1 MSLTVLNEIMVKQI
15 VVYIILFILPVLTNN
30 VFSQTNCTRPDEPLL
45 TLVSVDPVSGNVDI
59 NWNLSPSTDI
69 AGYVVYRFNGGSGI
83 PIDTLWNPSANSYT
97 HITPA
102 TRYFS
107 VSYVVAAHRM
117 PNCTSPLSNHL
128 NTLFAEA
135 IIDTCNKIITVSWNS
150 YIPIPK
156 KVTGYR
162 ISASV
167 NGSTF
172 SDIADLHPDSLKFTL
187 SDFTTDSEYYFVVSA
202 RLEDGKISESNKVCL
217 STAMQRPP
225 EWINADYATVTD
237 NKVSLSFT
245 ADPLSE
251 ISSFRLE
258 RKTGKTGSFAEIA
271 RPSSSTGAINYTD
284 DKADT
289 RAINYY
295 RLSAI
300 NSCNKPITVS
310 NLASNIV
317 LTVEN
322 INNDLLLR
330 WNHYEKWNGE
340 TGIYSLFINK
350 GTGYNKHLEIAS
362 SDSSVLIDYRNLMY
376 DITTGEVCF
385 KIEAEEI
392 LNPYGIAGASLSGEA
407 CSESLEI
414 ITVPDV
420 FTPNNDMINDLF
432 RPVLSFTPV
441 DYLMVISDRQGKT
454 LFETKNHLDT
464 WDGTYKGDPLPQG
477 VYLWSLRLITP
488 SGKTMSKTGTI
499 AVYFNR

>member
-1 MSLTVLNEIMVKQI
+1 MKKIET
-15 VVYIILFILPVLTNN
+15 YITLFIFLMHPVIGW
-30 VFSQTNCTRPDEPLL
+30 SQTNCTRPDEPVL
-45 TLVSVDPVSGNVDI
+45 TLVTVDPVSGNV
-59 NWNLSPSTDI
+59 NLKWNLSPSAGI
-69 AGYVVYRFNGGSGI
+69 AGYVVYKFNGEAGI
-83 PIDTLWNPSANSYT
+83 PIDTIWNPSATSYT

-128 NTLFAEA
+128 NTIFADA
-135 IIDTCNKIITVSWNS
+135 KIDTCNKIITVSWNS
-150 YIPIPK
+150 YNSEPN

-162 ISASV
+162 RSASV
-167 NGSTF
+167 NGGPF
-172 SDIADLHPDSLKFTL
+172 NDLAEVDPDSIKFNL
-187 SDFTTDSEYYFVVSA
+187 SDFTTDSEYCFMVSA

-225 EWINADYATVTD
+225 DWINADYATIAD

-245 ADPLSE
+245 SDPKSE
-251 ISSFRLE
+251 ITSFRLE
-258 RKTGKTGSFAEIA
+258 RKTGKSGSFAEIA
-271 RPSSSTGAINYTD
+271 RPSSASGEIKYTD

-295 RLSAI
+295 ILSAI

-310 NLASNIV
+310 NMASNIV
-317 LTVEN
+317 LTIEN

-340 TGIYSLFINK
+340 TGMYSLFVNT
-350 GTGYNKHLEIAS
+350 GTGYSKVTEIVS
-362 SDSSVLIDYRNLMY
+362 SDSSFLIDYNNLMY

-385 KIEAEEI
+385 KLGAEEI
-392 LNPYGIAGASLSGEA
+392 LNPYCITGSSLSGEA
-407 CSESLEI
+407 CTESVEMV
-414 ITVPDV
+414 TVPDV

-432 RPVLSFTPV
+432 KPVLSFTPV
-441 DYLMVISDRQGKT
+441 DYIMIISDRQGRI
-454 LFETKNHLDT
+454 LFETKNHFDA
-464 WDGTYKGDPLPQG
+464 WDGTSKGDAQPQG
-477 VYLWSLRLITP
+477 IYMWSLKVLTP
-488 SGKTMSKTGTI
+488 SGKSISKTGTI